1 MCIVPYLYIQIST
14 GSPNCQFGQQ
24 ATTRWGSLS
33 KPANIRIIIPGGEVV
48 EVAIGIELFAG
59 ELSGV
64 IAGACLISYSP
75 KDIIPIADK
84 DILVI
89 IG

>member
-14 GSPNCQFGQQ
+14 GSPNCQFGRQ

-48 EVAIGIELFAG
+48 EVAIGIELFAS
-59 ELSGV
+59 ELAGV
-64 IAGACLISYSP
+64 IACACLRAYCAE
-75 KDIIPIADK
+75 DIVLIADK
-84 DILVI
+84 HVLGVVR
-89 IG
+89 